1 MQDANKDI
9 PVLEWPE
16 DYSLPECNE
25 VTVEIL
31 QIFHKNCHM
40 DINRE
45 NICLIFSPDPPK
57 SANSYDWIKS
67 QCDDSL
73 VLSRITVG
81 NRGIAYIC
89 YQKQFFEKL
98 IAVFLSMQSTT
109 LAILATEHNIG
120 DCPCEQQADRLIE
133 SFMSNQDNCSGDK
146 YAGLFFDMGILQDM
160 KKLK

>member
-1 MQDANKDI
+1 MQDANKDV

-16 DYSLPECNE
+16 DCSSPECNE
-25 VTVEIL
+25 VTVEVL

-45 NICLIFSPDPPK
+45 NVCLVFSPDPPK

-67 QCDDSL
+67 QFDESL
-73 VLSRITVG
+73 ALSRITWG
-81 NRGIAYIC
+81 NQGVAYIC
-89 YQKQFFEKL
+89 CQKQFFEKL

-109 LAILATEHNIG
+109 LVILAAEHGIS
-120 DCPCEQQADRLIE
+120 DYSCEQQAPQLIE
-133 SFMSNQDNCSGDK
+133 SFMSNQDSSSGDK